1 MVAPSRRSEGGLAVK
16 RVVIALLVEGLV
28 FNLWK
33 TQGLGGTVTRGVPWK
48 RGFGGTVKPPRVQEL
63 WGGGAC
69 EPHSPMGDL
78 THAEI

>member
-63 WGGGAC
+63 WAGGAC
-69 EPHSPMGDL
+69 EPHSPVGDL